1 LKVAVFL
8 TNKTMNNFTIFTI
21 QINMNLNE
29 IKEAYRKYYG
39 YSKKEKVTK
48 QDLSSWLGALAQA
61 DVEATLY

>member
-1 LKVAVFL
+1 
-8 TNKTMNNFTIFTI
+8 MNNFTIFTI